1 MYGSVMLE
9 FLVLAHRHCE
19 RSAARQTSSV
29 LYQACITTAC
39 CLTVMAPNPKA
50 RLLKTIVLK

>member
-19 RSAARQTSSV
+19 RSAANQLCALSSMHYHGLV
-29 LYQACITTAC
+29 PQ
-39 CLTVMAPNPKA
+39 VMAPNPKA
-50 RLLKTIVLK
+50 QLLKTIVLK